1 MSSSEKVLADL
12 IHDLRQP
19 LSNIETSAYCLDLSI
34 DPHNLRAQKY
44 LRLIQQQVDQ
54 AVSMLSAA
62 SAELARP
69 RTECAGTIDTVAPFE
84 LASAAAGR

>member
-1 MSSSEKVLADL
+1 MSSYEQVLADL

-44 LRLIQQQVDQ
+44 LQLIQQQVDQ

-62 SAELARP
+62 SAEMARA
-69 RTECAGTIDTVAPFE
+69 RTELGAPIETVGPYE
-84 LASAAAGR
+84 LASAAAAR